1 MPLCKIKYNKYKHKK
16 SLWISDGIIKSIKY
30 RDKLYRNLKCMSKY
44 SPFYAN
50 TKLNLKT
57 YNTILKQTIRHAKFI
72 FYNNQFN
79 KCKNDTKKTWATI
92 KEVINKR
99 DSRSFPEYIN
109 RDNHKVTDIELIT
122 NHFNDYFTQI
132 RPQMAQTV
140 PVVNNVSF
148 KPFLKDKIDT
158 LFKFNPVDNSDI
170 QKIILNLNSK
180 TSSGHNNISTVLLKR
195 IKPILTP
202 ILTLIINQSLNSG
215 MSPKK
220 LKIAK
225 IVPLHKKDDI
235 HIIENY
241 RPISLLSSISKV
253 FEKVVYLQLFTY
265 FNENEYLCKNQYGF
279 RSLHSTELANLELV
293 DKISLAVDKGQT
305 PLAIYL
311 DISKAFD
318 TLDHK
323 ILLKKLTYYGITETT
338 LSWFKSLS
346 NRSSYVIFNI
356 TRSNI
361 NINSIGVP
369 QGSILGPLLF
379 IIYINDMSYS
389 TSFFD
394 FIFYA
399 DDTSL

>member
-1 MPLCKIKYNKYKHKK
+1 MDKFMPLCKIKYNKYKHKK
-16 SLWISDGIIKSIKY
+16 SLWISYVILKSIKY
-30 RDKLYRNLKCMSKY
+30 RDKLYRNLKCMSKN

-99 DSRSFPEYIN
+99 NSRSFPEYIN
-109 RDNHKVTDIELIT
+109 RNNHKVTDIELIA

-132 RPQMAQTV
+132 GPQMAQTV

-148 KPFLKDKIDT
+148 KHFLKDKIKT
-158 LFKFNPVDNSDI
+158 IFKFNPVE
-170 QKIILNLNSK
+170 
-180 TSSGHNNISTVLLKR
+180 
-195 IKPILTP
+195 PILTP

-215 MSPKK
+215 IFPKK

-235 HIIENY
+235 HTIENY
-241 RPISLLSSISKV
+241 RPISLLSSISNV

-311 DISKAFD
+311 DLSKAFD
-318 TLDHK
+318 TLFHK
-323 ILLKKLTYYGITETT
+323 ILLEKLKYYGITKIT
-338 LSWFKSLS
+338 LSWFKSYLF
-346 NRSSYVIFNI
+346 NRSSYVIFNN

-379 IIYINDMSYS
+379 IIYINDMSCKQA
-389 TSFFD
+389 
-394 FIFYA
+394 IQ
-399 DDTSL
+399 LI